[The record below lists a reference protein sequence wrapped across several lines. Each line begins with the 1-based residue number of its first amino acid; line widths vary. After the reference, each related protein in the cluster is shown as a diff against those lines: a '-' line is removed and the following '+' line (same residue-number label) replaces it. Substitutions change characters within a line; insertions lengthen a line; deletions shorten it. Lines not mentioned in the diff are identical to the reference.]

1 MSHKYYFKNKN
12 IKLNIMVFKN
22 MVNIMLIYFISLI
35 LPNFF
40 QNQQTR
46 LPHEISVPAAA
57 GPFILELQ
65 ITLQPDKL
73 LTSLLLPKN
82 HT

>member
-1 MSHKYYFKNKN
+1 
-12 IKLNIMVFKN
+12 MVFKN
-22 MVNIMLIYFISLI
+22 MVNIMLIYLTLFFYQTPFKINNPTI
-35 LPNFF
+35 TRNFR
-40 QNQQTR
+40 T
-46 LPHEISVPAAA
+46 PTA